1 MVSASDNPK
10 KTGAEFVNGWQC
22 SITGPWGELNMSS
35 RMEITQ
41 VVAERTMFFVPNTGE
56 REAASLRVGLP
67 VKIDEHT
74 WYCPYELR
82 TDSAKKLFG
91 MHGIDALQALEL
103 TMKTLSV
110 EVAYWEKSKNG
121 KFHFLDEEG
130 AGI

>member
-1 MVSASDNPK
+1 M
-10 KTGAEFVNGWQC
+10 G
-22 SITGPWGELNMSS
+22 S

-41 VVAERTMFFVPNTGE
+41 VIAERTMLFARSTGE

-67 VKIDEHT
+67 LRIDEDT

-82 TDSAKKLFG
+82 TDSARKAFG

-110 EVAYWEKSKNG
+110 EVAYWEKSKSG